1 MNDKRWSSLGLPWHP
16 RRRAR
21 PEQVAGTPT
30 SADPVEEDPALSAVR
45 DPGPAVPVRS
55 TEADDVTPG
64 VRIAAAWSWR
74 LIVIAAALG
83 LAIVLV
89 VQLRLIVIPLLIAVL
104 VSALLVPFVSF
115 LVARRWP
122 KGIAIAVAMIVAI
135 GIVSGLLWLA
145 VQQITSEFPT
155 VRQRTV
161 ESYRTFTAFLLDS
174 PLHITSE
181 QLNGFIASVMQSV
194 QEDGQALWSGALSV
208 GSTLGHV
215 VTGVLLALF
224 SLLFILIDGRSIWS
238 WVVRIL
244 PTRARPAFDGA
255 GRAGWH
261 TLVNYARTQILVATI
276 DAVGIG
282 AGAFLLG
289 LPLAI
294 PIAVLVFLGSFVPIV
309 GAVLTGSVAVFIAL
323 VYNGPGIALAML
335 AVVLGVQQLEGHVL
349 QPLLMGAAVKVHPL
363 AVVLVVAAGSMLA
376 GIPGALFA
384 VPIAAVVNVMIGY
397 IASGAWRTSD
407 DPLRYHGDVL
417 WQTVPR
423 QPPRPRRSRRVEPSG
438 SAAGTGT
445 APTLPD
451 NDTPRPR
458 QGDRP

>member
-1 MNDKRWSSLGLPWHP
+1 MVENQG
-16 RRRAR
+16 RRRGIRWPWSPSRAAGPSVPASSSESGSSA
-21 PEQVAGTPT
+21 PEIETDDAP
-30 SADPVEEDPALSAVR
+30 AVR
-45 DPGPAVPVRS
+45 RES
-55 TEADDVTPG
+55 EDVTSG

-74 LIVIAAALG
+74 LLVIAAAVAVAL
-83 LAIVLV
+83 VLV
-89 VQLRLIVIPLLIAVL
+89 VQLRLIVIPVLIAVL

-115 LVARRWP
+115 LVRRRWP
-122 KGIAIAVAMIVAI
+122 RGIAVAVAMVATI
-135 GIVSGLLWLA
+135 GAVSGLLWLA
-145 VQQITSEFPT
+145 IRQISAEAGS
-155 VRQRTV
+155 VRDRTV
-161 ESYRTFTAFLLDS
+161 ESYRAFTAFLLDS
-174 PLHITSE
+174 PLHITQE
-181 QLNGFIASVMQSV
+181 QLNGFISDVMTAV
-194 QEDGQALWSGALSV
+194 QDDGQAIWSGALSI

-244 PTRARPAFDGA
+244 PVRARPAFDGA
-255 GRAGWH
+255 GRAGWN
-261 TLVNYARTQILVATI
+261 TLVNYTRTQILVATI

-289 LPLAI
+289 LPLAL

-309 GAVLTGSVAVFIAL
+309 GAVVTGSVAVFIAL

-335 AVVLGVQQLEGHVL
+335 LVVLGVQQLEGHVL

-384 VPIAAVVNVMIGY
+384 VPVAAVVNVMIGY
-397 IASGAWRTSD
+397 IASGAWRTSN

-423 QPPRPRRSRRVEPSG
+423 QPPVGRKNRSSDAHATT
-438 SAAGTGT
+438 SS
-445 APTLPD
+445 LPLQE
-451 NDTPRPR
+451 DTR
-458 QGDRP
+458 D

>member
-1 MNDKRWSSLGLPWHP
+1 VLPSDVP
-16 RRRAR
+16 TTSDEPARR
-21 PEQVAGTPT
+21 E
-30 SADPVEEDPALSAVR
+30 S
-45 DPGPAVPVRS
+45 
-55 TEADDVTPG
+55 DDVTPG
-64 VRIAAAWSWR
+64 VRIAASWSWR
-74 LIVIAAALG
+74 LLVIAAALAVG
-83 LAIVLV
+83 VVLV
-89 VQLRLIVIPLLIAVL
+89 VQLRLIVIPVLIAVL
-104 VSALLVPFVSF
+104 VSALLIPFVSF
-115 LVARRWP
+115 LVRRRWP
-122 KGIAIAVAMIVAI
+122 RGLAVAAAMIAAV
-135 GIVSGLLWLA
+135 GVVSGLLWLA
-145 VQQITSEFPT
+145 VRQITAEAGT
-155 VRQRTV
+155 VRDRTI
-161 ESYRTFTAFLLDS
+161 ESYQTFTAFLLES
-174 PLHITSE
+174 PLRITEE
-181 QLNGFIASVMQSV
+181 QLTGFITDVMTSL
-194 QEDGQALWSGALSV
+194 QEDGEALWSGALSV

-244 PTRARPAFDGA
+244 PVAARPAFDGA
-255 GRAGWH
+255 GRAGWN

-335 AVVLGVQQLEGHVL
+335 IVVLGVQQLEGHVL

-384 VPIAAVVNVMIGY
+384 VPVAAVVNVMIGY
-397 IASGAWRTSD
+397 IASGAWRTSN

-423 QPPRPRRSRRVEPSG
+423 QPPVRRRARST
-438 SAAGTGT
+438 SAASTST
-445 APTLPD
+445 PDATSPVLPQE
-451 NDTPRPR
+451 DTRA
-458 QGDRP
+458 

>member
-1 MNDKRWSSLGLPWHP
+1 M
-16 RRRAR
+16 
-21 PEQVAGTPT
+21 
-30 SADPVEEDPALSAVR
+30 
-45 DPGPAVPVRS
+45 
-55 TEADDVTPG
+55 TPG
-64 VRIAAAWSWR
+64 VRVAAAWSWR
-74 LIVIAAALG
+74 LLVIAAAVAV
-83 LAIVLV
+83 AILLV

-104 VSALLVPFVSF
+104 VSALLVPFVAF
-115 LVARRWP
+115 LVRRRWP
-122 KGIAIAVAMIVAI
+122 RGIAVAVAMISAV
-135 GIVSGLLWLA
+135 GVVSGLLWLA
-145 VQQITSEFPT
+145 VRQISAEAGS
-155 VRQRTV
+155 VRDRTV
-161 ESYRTFTAFLLDS
+161 ESYRTFTSFLLDS
-174 PLHITSE
+174 PLHITQE
-181 QLNGFIASVMQSV
+181 QLNGFIADVMKAV
-194 QEDGQALWSGALSV
+194 QDDGQAIWSGALSI

-224 SLLFILIDGRSIWS
+224 SLLFILIDGKSIWS

-244 PTRARPAFDGA
+244 PSRARPAFDGA
-255 GRAGWH
+255 GRAGWN

-309 GAVLTGSVAVFIAL
+309 GAVVTGSVAVFIAL

-335 AVVLGVQQLEGHVL
+335 LVVLGVQQLEGHVL

-384 VPIAAVVNVMIGY
+384 VPVAAVVNVMIGY
-397 IASGAWRTSD
+397 IASGAWRTSN

-423 QPPRPRRSRRVEPSG
+423 QPPVGRKNRPAPSPDT
-438 SAAGTGT
+438 S
-445 APTLPD
+445 TLPLQED
-451 NDTPRPR
+451 SRD
-458 QGDRP
+458 

>member
-1 MNDKRWSSLGLPWHP
+1 MTR
-16 RRRAR
+16 
-21 PEQVAGTPT
+21 
-30 SADPVEEDPALSAVR
+30 
-45 DPGPAVPVRS
+45 
-55 TEADDVTPG
+55 G

-74 LIVIAAALG
+74 LLVIAAAIA
-83 LAIVLV
+83 LAVVLV
-89 VQLRLIVIPLLIAVL
+89 VQLRLIVIPVLIAVL

-115 LVARRWP
+115 LVRRRWP
-122 KGIAIAVAMIVAI
+122 RGIAVAVAMIATI
-135 GIVSGLLWLA
+135 GAVSGLLWLA
-145 VQQITSEFPT
+145 VRQISTEAGS
-155 VRQRTV
+155 VRDRTV

-174 PLHITSE
+174 PLHITQE
-181 QLNGFIASVMQSV
+181 QLNGFIADVMKAV
-194 QEDGQALWSGALSV
+194 QDDGQAIWSGALSL

-244 PTRARPAFDGA
+244 PLRARPAFDGA
-255 GRAGWH
+255 GRAGWS

-282 AGAFLLG
+282 LGAFLLG
-289 LPLAI
+289 LPLAL

-309 GAVLTGSVAVFIAL
+309 GAVVTGSVAVFIAL

-335 AVVLGVQQLEGHVL
+335 LVVLGVQQLEGHVL

-384 VPIAAVVNVMIGY
+384 VPVAAVVNVMIGY
-397 IASGAWRTSD
+397 IASGAWRTSN

-423 QPPRPRRSRRVEPSG
+423 QPSVGRKGR
-438 SAAGTGT
+438 AASIPD
-445 APTLPD
+445 PTSPVRLQED
-451 NDTPRPR
+451 IRD
-458 QGDRP
+458 